1 MPQFDFAQ
9 LRPQPQA
16 ERPVDP
22 IAIFQRARVTDG
34 SINDLWLA
42 QGDALRQWHEHRDEN
57 DIAVSLNTGAGKT
70 LVGLLMGQSLVNE
83 TRASVVYACSS
94 IQLVLQTEKKAN
106 GYGLPVTTYVERN
119 FSNDLFSK
127 GEAVCVTTYQALF
140 NGRSIFFNRDLAGIV
155 FDDAHAAEH
164 LIRDHFSLHVAK
176 KKFEQAYASITSE
189 FADYF
194 NAAGL
199 AATYKEVRQ
208 GTSGRLVF
216 IPPTELRR
224 SHAAVR
230 DALSNSEIPKDSDTR
245 FAWAHLKDRI
255 DLCAMIV
262 SPSAITLTPPFVP
275 VRTLRYF
282 SNDVRRIYLSAT
294 LSASD
299 VFIRTFGRAPSFQ
312 IQPSTTAG
320 ECERMIL
327 IPSKMAGN
335 GDDIKTATTAI
346 RNHKA
351 LILVPT
357 YARAEKWS
365 PIKPPPKEKATSLIE
380 EFKSTKAT
388 KKLLLAARYDGM
400 DFPGDMCRVLVIDDL
415 PSGVNPLDRYL
426 WEYLRLSSR
435 LMTAIASRVIQ
446 SFGRISR
453 GMSDHGVVLI
463 TGKRLVEWLQ
473 VPRNAAALPRF
484 LQKQIQLGLQMSA
497 GVEANSVAGMIQSC
511 LQRNPDW
518 LGAYERFILD
528 APTEAQPPQPVNTAE
543 LALAEAKYAEHI
555 WHRNFNGAASQL
567 QKTLD
572 IAAKVSLGT
581 VCWHK
586 FWLGFALECAGDA
599 ETARRLYRQ
608 AHTGERNIPPPR
620 PDSGAAIAENI
631 SRQIVGASYQFEVAA
646 NSKVQAP
653 RSLERDLEPLKGAGT
668 SAQTEEGLRALG
680 QYLGFES
687 SRPEKEHG
695 TGPDVL
701 WIFPDSSA
709 LCIEVKSGKGESS
722 VYRKD
727 DLGQL
732 SDHVQWVKN
741 NFSVGNIIPA
751 FVGPEVPVSDTANP
765 PAGVKVAALEKFQT
779 VGEAVITAY
788 RDVAASAITTTLL
801 EVLNE
806 EFVRRKLLWPTLER
820 SMGLLELRTLESK

>member
-1 MPQFDFAQ
+1 MQQFDFSQ
-9 LRPQPQA
+9 LRPEPKA
-16 ERPVDP
+16 ERPIDP
-22 IAIFQRARVTDG
+22 IAIFQRSRVTDS

-42 QGDALRQWHEHRDEN
+42 QGDALREWHEHRDEK

-83 TRASVVYACSS
+83 TRSSVVYACSS
-94 IQLVLQTEKKAN
+94 IQLVLQTEKKAI
-106 GYGLPVTTYVERN
+106 GYGLPITTYVEKH
-119 FSNDLFSK
+119 FSNDLFSR
-127 GEAVCVTTYQALF
+127 GEAVCLTTYQALF
-140 NGRSIFFNRDLAGIV
+140 NGRSIFFNRDLSGIV

-164 LIRDHFSLHVAK
+164 LLRDNFSLQITK
-176 KKFEQAYASITSE
+176 KRFEQVYATITAE

-194 NAAGL
+194 DAAGL
-199 AATYKEVRQ
+199 SATYKELRQ
-208 GTSGRLVF
+208 GVSNRLVL

-224 SHAAVR
+224 SHAAIR
-230 DALSNSEIPKDSDTR
+230 ETLSTSDIPKDNDTR
-245 FAWAHLKDRI
+245 YAWAHLKDRI
-255 DLCAMIV
+255 DLCAAVV
-262 SPSAITLTPPFVP
+262 SPSAITFTPPFIP

-294 LSASD
+294 MSAPD
-299 VFIRTFGRAPSFQ
+299 AFIRTFGRPPSFQ

-327 IPSKMAGN
+327 IPAKMPGN
-335 GDDIKTATTAI
+335 EDDLKTATNAI
-346 RNHKA
+346 RNSKA
-351 LILVPT
+351 LILVPS

-365 PIKPPPKEKATSLIE
+365 PIKPPPKEKATEIIE
-380 EFKSTKAT
+380 AFKTAKAS

-400 DFPGDMCRVLVIDDL
+400 DLPGDMCRVLVIDDL
-415 PSGVNPLDRYL
+415 PSGLNSLDRYL

-435 LMTAIASRVIQ
+435 LLTTIASRVIQ

-473 VPRNAAALPRF
+473 VPRNAAALPKF
-484 LQKQIQLGLQMSA
+484 LQKQIQLGFKMSEGA
-497 GVEANSVAGMIQSC
+497 QADTAPGMIQSC

-518 LGAYERFILD
+518 VAAYERFILD
-528 APTEAQPPQPVNTAE
+528 APTESQVAASENIAE

-555 WHRNFNGAASQL
+555 WNRDFNGAAFHL
-567 QKTLD
+567 QETLD
-572 IAAKVSLGT
+572 AARKVSLGT
-581 VCWHK
+581 LCWHK
-586 FWLGFALECAGDA
+586 LWLGFALECAGDA

-620 PDSGAAIAENI
+620 TDGLATIAENI
-631 SRQIVGASYQFEVAA
+631 SSQVVGASYQFEIAPS
-646 NSKVQAP
+646 SKIQAP
-653 RSLERDLEPLKGAGT
+653 RSLERDLEPLKDGGT
-668 SAQTEEGLRALG
+668 SAQTEEALRSLG
-680 QYLGFES
+680 QYLGFQS

-709 LCIEVKSGKGESS
+709 FCIDVKSDKEESS
-722 VYRKD
+722 VYRKGE
-727 DLGQL
+727 LGQL

-741 NFSVGNIIPA
+741 NLSVGNIVPA
-751 FVGPEVPVSDTANP
+751 FIGPEVPVSDVANP
-765 PAGVKVAALEKFQT
+765 PAGVKVANLEKFRAI
-779 VGEAVITAY
+779 GDALITAY
-788 RDVAASAITTTLL
+788 RDVAASALSTTLL

-806 EFVRRKLLWPTLER
+806 EFVRRKVLWPTLEHQWVW
-820 SMGLLELRTLESK
+820 SSYAV